1 MKEIVTKLY
10 FDTGSGFNEEQT
22 IAQTID
28 SNCNKVEFIFNPL
41 SVNMLRFV
49 PISGYSCYSCVL
61 QINSIAIVRE
71 DNSSYKLGNYQ
82 TNALYQKN
90 NDFLFTVKDP
100 QIDLNIFHKKI
111 KKDIFF
117 IVKIYY

>member
-10 FDTGSGFNEEQT
+10 FDTGSGFN
-22 IAQTID
+22 I
-28 SNCNKVEFIFNPL
+28 
-41 SVNMLRFV
+41 
-49 PISGYSCYSCVL
+49 
-61 QINSIAIVRE
+61 
-71 DNSSYKLGNYQ
+71 
-82 TNALYQKN
+82 ALYQKN
-90 NDFLFTVKDP
+90 NAFIFTVKDP